1 MDKTEKQQREA
12 VARMRSHLYGFLATV
27 YRQEVTPDL
36 FRRVKDPQ
44 FLEALSDLGA
54 DWSGDF
60 SKKSEEEILEDLAME
75 YAMLF
80 LGPGKHISPHES
92 VHHQREDG
100 QWGQLWG
107 ESTVEVK
114 KFIETAGLN
123 YHSDFTG
130 MPDHISAELE
140 FMERVTEREG
150 QAWKENDE
158 KAALYCRKIEKKFI
172 EEHLL
177 KWIPQFCDKVTEAAE
192 LPFYR
197 DIAVLTKHFIVFEK
211 EETNIS
217 GNRSKELAS
226 AEIARGS

>member
-1 MDKTEKQQREA
+1 MDKTERQQKAA
-12 VARMRSHLYGFLATV
+12 VAGMRSNLYGLLATV
-27 YRQEVTPDL
+27 YRQELTSDL
-36 FRRVKDPQ
+36 LQKIKDPQ
-44 FLEALSDLGA
+44 FQGVLSELGA
-54 DWSGDF
+54 DWSGD
-60 SKKSEEEILEDLAME
+60 SSGKSEEEILEALAVE

-92 VHHQREDG
+92 VHHRLEDG

-107 ESTVEVK
+107 DSTVEVK
-114 KFIETAGLN
+114 KFIETVGFS
-123 YHSDFTG
+123 YESEFTG

-140 FMERVTEREG
+140 FMERVTDREG

-177 KWIPQFCDKVTEAAE
+177 KWVPQFCDKVTEAAE

-197 DIAVLTKHFIVFEK
+197 DMASWTKHFLAFEK
-211 EETNIS
+211 EEINL
-217 GNRSKELAS
+217 G
-226 AEIARGS
+226 